1 MTAPATAIALLGPTA
16 SGKSSLALQLARSVP
31 LEIIAVDSAQVY
43 RGMDIGTAKPGARE
57 RAQTPHHLIDIRDPT
72 EAYSAARFAHD
83 AGELIDAI
91 AARGRLPLLVG
102 GTMLYA
108 KALRDGL
115 AELPP
120 ADLELRRQL
129 TDEAAASGW
138 PALHARLAALDPPTA
153 ARLAPN
159 DAQRIQRALEVHS
172 LARQP
177 LSALLAAGAAPRR
190 RLHLVALV
198 PPDRDALHRRIAER
212 FDQMLRAGFL
222 DEVRALVAR
231 GDLERDLPSQRAVGY
246 RQAWDHLQLGTP
258 AAAFRNAA
266 LTATRHLA
274 KRQMTWLRS
283 LAPDHVLD
291 PLAPDLVERFAAIV
305 RDRVR

>member
-1 MTAPATAIALLGPTA
+1 MIVPSTAIALLGPTA

-72 EAYSAARFAHD
+72 EAYSAAQFAHD
-83 AGELIDAI
+83 AGELIEAI

-115 AELPP
+115 ARLPA

-129 TDEAAASGW
+129 TAEAAAIGW
-138 PALHARLAALDPPTA
+138 PALHARLATLDPPTA

-159 DAQRIQRALEVHS
+159 DAQRIQRALEVHA

-198 PPDRDALHRRIAER
+198 PSDRDVLHRRIAER
-212 FDQMLRAGFL
+212 FDQMLHAGFL

-246 RQAWDHLQLGTP
+246 RQAWDHLQQGTP
-258 AAAFRNAA
+258 AAAFRDAA

-274 KRQMTWLRS
+274 KRQLTWLRS

-291 PLAPDLVERFAAIV
+291 PLTPDLVERFAAIV
-305 RDRVR
+305 GDWAR